1 MLAPGDAPQKAGR
14 AMQYLSVELIG
25 YAAAAASLY
34 AANSKTIIPLRYA
47 AIAANALAIIYS
59 SNHGT
64 YPTVI
69 LNAVLLPLN
78 AIRLRSMIKLIRDVD
93 AAAKTDLNVDWL
105 LKYMSPAQ
113 LKAGEVFIQRGDIAD
128 RAFYILSGEVEI
140 VEIGKTVGSGA
151 LLGEIGLFTDDGRR
165 IMTARCK
172 TDVQAAT
179 ITYDRFKELYFQN
192 PQFGFA
198 LLRLVVARMHSNEL
212 QFAAMATPTKHL

>member
-14 AMQYLSVELIG
+14 AMQYLTVELIG

-47 AIAANALAIIYS
+47 AIAANALAIVYS

-105 LKYMSPAQ
+105 LKYMSPTQ

-140 VEIGKTVGSGA
+140 VEIGKTVGSGT

-172 TDVQAAT
+172 TDVEAAT

-212 QFAAMATPTKHL
+212 QFAALATPPK

>member
-1 MLAPGDAPQKAGR
+1 
-14 AMQYLSVELIG
+14 MQYFSVELIG

-64 YPTVI
+64 YPTVM

-93 AAAKTDLNVDWL
+93 AAAKTDMNVDWL
-105 LKYMSPAQ
+105 LKYMSPTK
-113 LKAGEVFIQRGDIAD
+113 LKAGDILIRRGDIAD
-128 RAFYILSGEVEI
+128 RAFYILSGEIEI
-140 VEIGKTVGSGA
+140 VEIGKTFGSGT

-172 TDVQAAT
+172 TDVEAAT

-192 PQFGFA
+192 PQFGFS

-212 QFAAMATPTKHL
+212 QFAAMATPPKQL

>member
-1 MLAPGDAPQKAGR
+1 
-14 AMQYLSVELIG
+14 MQHLSVELIG

-47 AIAANALAIIYS
+47 AIAANALAMIYS

-93 AAAKTDLNVDWL
+93 AAAKTDMNVDWL
-105 LKYMSPAQ
+105 LAYMSPTKF
-113 LKAGEVFIQRGDIAD
+113 KAGDVFIRRGEIAD

-140 VEIGKTVGSGA
+140 VEIGKTVGGGT
-151 LLGEIGLFTDDGRR
+151 LLGEIGLFTDDGKR

-172 TDVQAAT
+172 TDVDAAT

-192 PQFGFA
+192 PEFGFY
-198 LLRLVVARMHSNEL
+198 LLRLVVARLHSNEL
-212 QFAAMATPTKHL
+212 QFAATATPPKQ

>member
-1 MLAPGDAPQKAGR
+1 
-14 AMQYLSVELIG
+14 MQHLSVELIG

-47 AIAANALAIIYS
+47 AIAANALAMIYS

-93 AAAKTDLNVDWL
+93 AAAKTDMNVDWL
-105 LKYMSPAQ
+105 LAYMRPTKF
-113 LKAGEVFIQRGDIAD
+113 KAGDVFIRKGEIAD

-140 VEIGKTVGSGA
+140 VEIGKTVGSGT
-151 LLGEIGLFTDDGRR
+151 LLGEIGLFTDDGKR

-172 TDVQAAT
+172 TDVHAAT

-192 PQFGFA
+192 PEFGFY
-198 LLRLVVARMHSNEL
+198 LLRLVVARLHNEEL
-212 QFAAMATPTKHL
+212 QYAAVATPPKQ

>member
-1 MLAPGDAPQKAGR
+1 
-14 AMQYLSVELIG
+14 MQYLSVELIG

-93 AAAKTDLNVDWL
+93 AAAKTDMNVDWL
-105 LKYMSPAQ
+105 LKYMSPTK
-113 LKAGEVFIQRGDIAD
+113 LKAGDIFIRRGDIAD
-128 RAFYILSGEVEI
+128 RAFYILSGEIEI
-140 VEIGKTVGSGA
+140 VEIGKTFGSGT

-172 TDVQAAT
+172 TDVEAAT

-192 PQFGFA
+192 PQFGFS

-212 QFAAMATPTKHL
+212 QFAAMATPPKQL

>member
-1 MLAPGDAPQKAGR
+1 
-14 AMQYLSVELIG
+14 MQHLSVELIG

-47 AIAANALAIIYS
+47 AIIANALAMIYS

-93 AAAKTDLNVDWL
+93 AAAKTDMNVDWL
-105 LKYMSPAQ
+105 LPYMSPTRF
-113 LKAGEVFIQRGDIAD
+113 KAGDVFIRKGEIAD

-140 VEIGKTVGSGA
+140 LEVGKTVGGGA
-151 LLGEIGLFTDDGRR
+151 LLGEIGLFTDDGKR

-172 TDVQAAT
+172 TDVEAAT

-192 PQFGFA
+192 PEFGFY
-198 LLRLVVARMHSNEL
+198 LLRLVVTRLHSNEL
-212 QFAAMATPTKHL
+212 RFAALATPPK

>member
-1 MLAPGDAPQKAGR
+1 
-14 AMQYLSVELIG
+14 MQHLSVELIG

-47 AIAANALAIIYS
+47 AIAANALAMIYS

-93 AAAKTDLNVDWL
+93 AAAKTDMNVDWL
-105 LKYMSPAQ
+105 LAYMRPTKF
-113 LKAGEVFIQRGDIAD
+113 KAGDVFIRRGEIAD

-140 VEIGKTVGSGA
+140 VEIGKIVGSGT
-151 LLGEIGLFTDDGRR
+151 LLGEIGLFTDDGKR

-172 TDVQAAT
+172 TDVDAAT

-192 PQFGFA
+192 PEFGFY
-198 LLRLVVARMHSNEL
+198 LLRLVVARLHNEEL
-212 QFAAMATPTKHL
+212 QYAAVATPPKQ